1 MSPSVKL
8 FVSLLFVSGSQAAGA
23 QALTYFDCDVENVR
37 GFRGALNGFYE
48 TLAGGPRPV
57 LFLDDWVYTDGSLRS
72 HRVIAAH
79 ADYQSVEAF
88 NARIG
93 QTPEAQQAL
102 GAIESL
108 SDCVGPGLAI
118 QRGVW
123 GNQEAQVSFFMVF
136 NIAASDGAAY
146 AAAFQQLV
154 ERRSDGVPGP
164 IYLFENRA
172 GMSGVSHI
180 VVIGAPSMASLN
192 TYLDSL
198 FASQDFARFSD
209 AVRDIRTIVS
219 SHQVRR
225 TMVLAPEGS

>member
-1 MSPSVKL
+1 MKL
-8 FVSLLFVSGSQAAGA
+8 FVSLLLVSASQVAGA
-23 QALTYFDCDVENVR
+23 QATLTYFDCEVDNVR

-57 LFLDDWVYTDGSLRS
+57 LFLDDWVYTDGSLGS

-79 ADYQSVEAF
+79 ADYQGVEAF
-88 NARIG
+88 NARIA

-118 QRGVW
+118 QRGAW
-123 GNQEAQVSFFMVF
+123 GNQEAQADFFMVF
-136 NIAASDGAAY
+136 NIAATNSAAY

-154 ERRSDGVPGP
+154 ERRNDAVPGP

-225 TMVLAPEGS
+225 IMVLAPEGG

>member
-1 MSPSVKL
+1 MSPATKL
-8 FVSLLFVSGSQAAGA
+8 FVSLLLVNGSQGVGA
-23 QALTYFDCDVENVR
+23 QSLTYFDCDVENVR
-37 GFRGALNGFYE
+37 GFRGALSAFYE

-57 LFLDDWVYTDGSLRS
+57 MFLDDWVYTDGSLRS

-102 GAIESL
+102 EAIQSV

-118 QRGVW
+118 QRGMW
-123 GNQEAQVSFFMVF
+123 GNQEAQASFFMVF
-136 NIAASDGAAY
+136 NISATNGAAY
-146 AAAFQQLV
+146 TAAFEQLV

-172 GMSGVSHI
+172 GTSGVSHI
-180 VVIGAPSMASLN
+180 VVIGAPSMATLN
-192 TYLDSL
+192 SYLDSL
-198 FASQDFARFSD
+198 FASQEFARFSD

-225 TMVLAPEGS
+225 IMVLAPEGS